1 MSKNTQFIIIL
12 GICLL
17 GLCAI
22 LGTAIITGSPGV
34 PGNDDHINAINKTLV
49 GMNITYYNFAGKPM
63 NYTISPDDIGSVE
76 KIEYNGQPA
85 WKVHVGQG
93 LAWDITMDA
102 GGKQILDTKQLFQT

>member
-12 GICLL
+12 GTCLL
-17 GLCAI
+17 CLCAV
-22 LGTAIITGSPGV
+22 LGAAVLTGGQA
-34 PGNDDHINAINKTLV
+34 NDDHLNAINQTLV
-49 GMNITYYNFAGKPM
+49 GTNITYYSFAGKPL
-63 NYTISPDDIGSVE
+63 NYTVIPDDIGSVE

-93 LAWDITMDA
+93 LAWDITLDA